1 MNARIGIDLSPGRL
15 RAVRLD
21 GWVRPR
27 VSTAELDWTPATLA
41 EAVATLRD
49 KLGPA
54 SRVALS
60 VDIAFLY
67 AKYVKLPPLPA
78 PEKRRIVTLEPER
91 FFPVRAED
99 LVLSIRDEDNL
110 VFAGRE
116 SLLAGWVAAL
126 APLGTLDRIEP
137 APVALAR
144 ALAGQ
149 RLDHATVLFPDHE
162 SRVGIVEMRRGQV
175 GRVQRVGGTAA
186 EVAAAMAEDGM
197 SPPVVYATSLNGDGV
212 GRLAGALRPTQVQ
225 LLPAPPGMSAAHLP
239 AYGAALGIGRDL
251 GGTLLPGELAGRIT
265 RRRRVELALAVLA
278 CFAAVAFGVSS
289 LDSARDRVLEETE
302 KRVADLRTRTAP
314 VLALQGRAE
323 ELARTARG
331 IAAIERGRTDPGRVL
346 LALSE
351 RLPRDAYLQAARGTG
366 AEWQIDGFARDA
378 ASLVPLLEGDPRF
391 ENVRFLSATNR
402 LPSGSGAHESFSI
415 ALHFVATP

>member
-1 MNARIGIDLSPGRL
+1 MNGRVGIELSPGRL

-27 VSTAELDWTPATLA
+27 IRTVELDWTPDTLV
-41 EAVATLRD
+41 EAVTALRSR
-49 KLGPA
+49 LGSGA
-54 SRVALS
+54 RVALA

-67 AKYVKLPPLPA
+67 AKYVKLPPVPA

-144 ALAGQ
+144 ALAG
-149 RLDHATVLFPDHE
+149 
-162 SRVGIVEMRRGQV
+162 SRVDRAIVLLQDQENRIGIVEVRRGQV
-175 GRVQRVGGTAA
+175 GRVQRVGSAAA
-186 EVAAAMAEDGM
+186 EVAAAMTEDGQ
-197 SPPVVYATSLNGDGV
+197 SPPIVYATSVNGDAV
-212 GRLAGALRPTQVQ
+212 GHLATSLRPTQVE

-251 GGTLLPGELAGRIT
+251 GGTLLPTELGRRIT
-265 RRRRVELALAVLA
+265 RRRRAELALAVLA
-278 CFAAVAFGVSS
+278 CVAAVTFAVSS
-289 LDSARDRVLEETE
+289 LDAWRARVLVEAER
-302 KRVADLRTRTAP
+302 RVADLRTRTAP

-323 ELARTARG
+323 ALARTARAV
-331 IAAIERGRTDPGRVL
+331 AAIERGRTDPGRVL
-346 LALSE
+346 IALSE
-351 RLPRDAYLQAARGTG
+351 RLPRDAYLQAARGIG
-366 AEWQIDGFARDA
+366 ADWQIDGFARDA
-378 ASLVPLLEGDPRF
+378 ASLVPLLEDDPRF
-391 ENVRFLSATNR
+391 EHVRFLSATNR
-402 LPSGSGAHESFSI
+402 LRSGSATHESFSI
-415 ALHFVATP
+415 ALHFVAAP